1 MDTIWLNSKTEV
13 PTITKNALDRERLL
27 QLLEDGKSTKLTIV
41 QAPGGYGKTTILSQ
55 WISKISEPTSWFSID
70 SLDNDPVRFWKYV
83 IQSVSNALNNDLDKR
98 LLPLFTSHLHPP
110 SELIIDSFLNE
121 LSSIKENL
129 HIVLDD
135 YHVIEHPIIY
145 DMVIRFIDYLPSNT
159 RIYILSRTRLPLP
172 LAKWRM
178 NSTLT
183 EIGLE
188 QLCFTYEEVKS
199 LYEGKNLIINR
210 NKLYQNI
217 LDITEGWVAGIQLAS
232 LSITNKE
239 LTTGKFDGSHPFVA
253 DFLMKEIFGTLPPS
267 TQHFLLQTSIL
278 NMMEP
283 KVCNLLTNRSDSYE
297 LLVELEEKG
306 VFTVRMSSIPPVF
319 RYHHLFADVLQTEM
333 RNYYS
338 EEQVRAIY
346 KKAGTLFCEKG
357 DYISAIELVLQ
368 NQIYDL
374 ADSWITT
381 YLVDIFTTGQTTT
394 FIRWV
399 DTFRK
404 NKYPLPFETL
414 VMYTIALT
422 SIPELPLAKQIIDE
436 LEQRHAVDHWM
447 DHPDNQGVVSILTTL
462 KAYVLMAIGDDPE
475 KVVEIILT
483 QLKTGRVSSRWDH
496 IPMQYNRFEPK
507 ISRTLMGA
515 KGKFSPVN
523 HAIAFSDFLRQSEF
537 KEQNMMGFSYGVLAE
552 IMYEANLLE
561 DALHEIDGG
570 LKYAYHYQDS
580 GLSIPLYILKSRIYI
595 AMKQFTTAQAVL
607 DHAMQGVTEW
617 YWIRS
622 LQAMKA
628 HCYLMESDIKKA
640 EIELFKTK
648 RPDMLKIELGQE
660 FWLLVYVRFLLASNN
675 VQEALTIIIRVK
687 EKALNEDQISTIIEA
702 SLLEALC
709 YMKVDNNELAYST
722 IHKAMELGS
731 TYCYKRIFS
740 DELNMIPLLKK
751 YVSFR
756 QKNANEVWK
765 SVPLSY
771 IEELL
776 SNDNKNIDTFRIE
789 LLTSREMDVLHLLAS
804 GASNREIARILFL
817 SEGTIRVYLTT
828 IYSKLE
834 VQSRTQAILLAKE
847 WDL

>member
-13 PTITKNALDRERLL
+13 PTISKTALDRERLL
-27 QLLEDGKSTKLTIV
+27 QLLQDGTSSKLTIV

-70 SLDNDPVRFWKYV
+70 NLDNDPVRFWKYV
-83 IQSVSNALNNDLDKR
+83 IQSVSNGLNNDLDKR

-121 LSSIKENL
+121 LSYVKENL
-129 HIVLDD
+129 HIVFDD
-135 YHVIEHPIIY
+135 FHLIEHPIIY
-145 DMVIRFIDYLPSNT
+145 DMLIRFIDYLPKNT
-159 RIYILSRTRLPLP
+159 RIYILSRTHLPLP
-172 LAKWRM
+172 LARWRM

-199 LYEGKNLIINR
+199 LYERKNLITNR
-210 NKLYQNI
+210 DHLYQNI
-217 LDITEGWVAGIQLAS
+217 LDITEGWVAGIQLTS

-239 LTTGKFDGSHPFVA
+239 LNEGRFDDSHPFVT
-253 DFLMKEIFGTLPPS
+253 DFLLKEIFGTLPPS
-267 TQHFLLQTSIL
+267 TQQFLLQTSIL
-278 NMMEP
+278 NMLEP
-283 KVCNLLTNRSDSYE
+283 KVCNLLTNRSDSYD

-306 VFTVRMSSIPPVF
+306 VFTVRMSSSPPVF
-319 RYHHLFADVLQTEM
+319 RYHHLFADALQTKM

-346 KKAGTLFCEKG
+346 QKAGTLFCEKG
-357 DYISAIELVLQ
+357 DYISAIELVFQ
-368 NQIYDL
+368 NQMYDL

-381 YLVDIFTTGQTTT
+381 YLVDIFTTGQTNTL
-394 FIRWV
+394 IRWV

-404 NKYPLPFETL
+404 NKYPLPSETL

-422 SIPELPLAKQIIDE
+422 SIPKLSLAKQIIDE
-436 LEQRHAVDHWM
+436 LEQRHSVDQWM
-447 DHPDNQGVVSILTTL
+447 DHPDNQGVVTIFTTL
-462 KAYVLMAIGDDPE
+462 KAYILMAIGDEPD
-475 KVVEIILT
+475 KVLEILLT

-515 KGKFSPVN
+515 KGKYGPVN
-523 HAIAFSDFLRQSEF
+523 HALAFAEFLRQSEF

-552 IMYEANLLE
+552 MMYEVNLLE
-561 DALHEIDGG
+561 DALREIEGG
-570 LKYAYHYQDS
+570 LKYAYQFQDS
-580 GLSIPLYILKSRIYI
+580 GLSIPLYILKSRIYA

-607 DHAMQGVTEW
+607 DHAIEGVTEW

-660 FWLLVYVRFLLASNN
+660 FWLLVYVRYLLASNN
-675 VQEALTIIIRVK
+675 FQEALTIIIRVK
-687 EKALNEDQISTIIEA
+687 EKALNDGQISTIIEA
-702 SLLEALC
+702 SSLEALC
-709 YMKVDNNELAYST
+709 YMKVDSNELAYST
-722 IHKAMELGS
+722 IHKAMELGL
-731 TYCYKRIFS
+731 TYFYKRIFW
-740 DELNMIPLLKK
+740 DELDMIPLLKK
-751 YVSFR
+751 YVAYR
-756 QKNANEVWK
+756 QKNSNEEWK

-771 IEELL
+771 VEELL
-776 SNDNKNIDTFRIE
+776 NHDIQNTEKFRIE
-789 LLTSREMDVLHLLAS
+789 SLTSREMDVLHLLAG
-804 GASNREIARILFL
+804 GASNREIARKLFL
-817 SEGTIRVYLTT
+817 SEGTIRVYLTN

-834 VQSRTQAILLAKE
+834 VQSRTQAILLAK
-847 WDL
+847 DLGL